1 MSMSQNLTESEA
13 LDLEKFRLSRT
24 SEPIKSV
31 SIALVI
37 DELIKGMNKLGIKAD
52 ILPNKEEMVAMYKS
66 IIEEYPNLKVGELS
80 LAFDLAAKGKLDME
94 AETYQNFSMLYL
106 HRILRSFAR
115 YGMQKLSE
123 MKPKQE
129 ESKWQPREV
138 LDDEKVALALE
149 CYKKF
154 KQWDN
159 IVFGIDSFKILYNR
173 GVLKFNSVEIVKEVK
188 ELMTAKMMKSNPYT
202 KQDIKALLEDDDYM
216 EHQAY
221 RLVLSKYF
229 DDILNNQ

>member
-1 MSMSQNLTESEA
+1 MA
-13 LDLEKFRLSRT
+13 LF
-24 SEPIKSV
+24 
-31 SIALVI
+31 I
-37 DELIKGMNKLGIKAD
+37 DELLKGMSMLGMKGDKL
-52 ILPNKEEMVAMYKS
+52 PSQPEMVNMYKS
-66 IIEEYPNLKVGELS
+66 VLEEYPNLKIGELS
-80 LAFDLAAKGKLDME
+80 LAFNLAAKGKLDME

-123 MKPKQE
+123 IKPKKE

-138 LDDEKVALALE
+138 MDDEKVALALE

-159 IVFGIDSFKILYNR
+159 IVFGIDSFKIIYNR

-188 ELMTAKMMKSNPYT
+188 ELMTAKMMKSHTYT
-202 KQDIKALLEDDDYM
+202 KQDIRALMEDDDYM
-216 EHQAY
+216 EHQCY

-229 DDILNNQ
+229 DTL

>member
-1 MSMSQNLTESEA
+1 LTESEA
-13 LDLEKFRLSRT
+13 LDLERFRNSRITT
-24 SEPIKSV
+24 SIKETSM
-31 SIALVI
+31 ALFI
-37 DELIKGMNKLGIKAD
+37 DELLKGMSMLGMKGDKL
-52 ILPNKEEMVAMYKS
+52 PSQPEMVNMYKS
-66 IIEEYPNLKVGELS
+66 VLEEYPNLKIGELS
-80 LAFDLAAKGKLDME
+80 LAFNLAAKGKLDME

-129 ESKWQPREV
+129 ESKWQPRVV

-173 GVLKFNSVEIVKEVK
+173 GMLKFNSVEIVKEVK
-188 ELMTAKMMKSNPYT
+188 ELMTAKMMKSNPHA
-202 KQDIKALLEDDDYM
+202 KQEIKALLEDDDYL
-216 EHQAY
+216 ENQCY

-229 DDILNNQ
+229 DSL

>member
-1 MSMSQNLTESEA
+1 MA
-13 LDLEKFRLSRT
+13 LF
-24 SEPIKSV
+24 
-31 SIALVI
+31 I
-37 DELIKGMNKLGIKAD
+37 DELLKGMSMLGMKGDKL
-52 ILPNKEEMVAMYKS
+52 PSQPEMVNMYKS
-66 IIEEYPNLKVGELS
+66 VLEEYPNLKIGELS
-80 LAFDLAAKGKLDME
+80 LAFNLAAVGKLDME

-115 YGMQKLSE
+115 YGMQKLTE

-159 IVFGIDSFKILYNR
+159 IVFGIDAFKILYNR
-173 GVLKFNSVEIVKEVK
+173 GLLKFKSVDIVKEVK
-188 ELMTAKMMKSNPYT
+188 ELMTAKMMKGNSNQ
-202 KQDIKALLEDDDYM
+202 KQDIRAMLEDDDYI
-216 EHQAY
+216 ENQCY

-229 DDILNNQ
+229 DSL

>member
-1 MSMSQNLTESEA
+1 MA
-13 LDLEKFRLSRT
+13 LF
-24 SEPIKSV
+24 
-31 SIALVI
+31 I
-37 DELIKGMNKLGIKAD
+37 DELLKGMSMLGMKGDKL
-52 ILPNKEEMVAMYKS
+52 PSQPEMVNMYKS
-66 IIEEYPNLKVGELS
+66 VLEEYPNLKIGELS
-80 LAFDLAAKGKLDME
+80 LAFNLAAKGKLDME

-129 ESKWQPREV
+129 ESKWQPRVV

-173 GVLKFNSVEIVKEVK
+173 GMLKFNSVEIVKEVK
-188 ELMTAKMMKSNPYT
+188 ELMTAKMMKSNPHA
-202 KQDIKALLEDDDYM
+202 KQEIKALLEDDDYL
-216 EHQAY
+216 ENQCY

-229 DDILNNQ
+229 DSL

>member
-1 MSMSQNLTESEA
+1 LTESEA
-13 LDLEKFRLSRT
+13 LDLERFRNSRITT
-24 SEPIKSV
+24 SIKETSM
-31 SIALVI
+31 ALFI
-37 DELIKGMNKLGIKAD
+37 DELLKGMSMLGMKGDKL
-52 ILPNKEEMVAMYKS
+52 PTQPEMVNMYKS
-66 IIEEYPNLKVGELS
+66 VLEEYPNLKIGELS
-80 LAFDLAAKGKLDME
+80 LAFSLAAKGKLDME

-138 LDDEKVALALE
+138 LDDEKVALSLE

-159 IVFGIDSFKILYNR
+159 IVFGIESFKILYNR

-188 ELMTAKMMKSNPYT
+188 ELMTAKMMKSNTYT
-202 KQDIKALLEDDDYM
+202 KQDIRALMEDDDYM
-216 EHQAY
+216 ENQCY

-229 DDILNNQ
+229 DTL

>member
-1 MSMSQNLTESEA
+1 MA
-13 LDLEKFRLSRT
+13 LF
-24 SEPIKSV
+24 
-31 SIALVI
+31 I
-37 DELIKGMNKLGIKAD
+37 DELLKGMSMLGMKGDKL
-52 ILPNKEEMVAMYKS
+52 PSQPEMVNMYKS
-66 IIEEYPNLKVGELS
+66 VLEEYPNLKIGVLS
-80 LAFDLAAKGKLDME
+80 LAFSLAAKGKLDME

-138 LDDEKVALALE
+138 MDDEKVSLALE

-188 ELMTAKMMKSNPYT
+188 ELMTAKMMKSHTYT
-202 KQDIKALLEDDDYM
+202 KQDIRALMEDDDYM
-216 EHQAY
+216 EHQCY

-229 DDILNNQ
+229 DTL

>member
-1 MSMSQNLTESEA
+1 LTDQEA
-13 LDLEKFRLSRT
+13 LEFERFKLSRT

-52 ILPNKEEMVAMYKS
+52 KLPNKEEMVVMYKS
-66 IIEEYPNLKVGELS
+66 ILEEYPNLKIGELS
-80 LAFDLAAKGKLDME
+80 LAFDLASKGKLDMD
-94 AETYQNFSMLYL
+94 AETYQNFSVLYL

-115 YGMQKLSE
+115 YGTQKITE

-138 LDDEKVALALE
+138 LDDEKVALAKE
-149 CYKKF
+149 CYLKF

-159 IVFGIDSFKILYNR
+159 IVFGIDAFKILYNR
-173 GVLKFNSVEIVKEVK
+173 GLLKFNAVEIVAEVK
-188 ELMTAKMMKSNPYT
+188 ERMTGTMIKGNPYH
-202 KQDIKALLEDDDYM
+202 KQDMREKMADDNYM
-216 EHQAY
+216 EHQCY

-229 DDILNNQ
+229 DSL

>member
-1 MSMSQNLTESEA
+1 MA
-13 LDLEKFRLSRT
+13 LF
-24 SEPIKSV
+24 
-31 SIALVI
+31 I
-37 DELIKGMNKLGIKAD
+37 DELLKGMSMLGMKGDKL
-52 ILPNKEEMVAMYKS
+52 PTQPEMVNMYKS
-66 IIEEYPNLKVGELS
+66 VLEEYPNLKIGELS
-80 LAFDLAAKGKLDME
+80 LAFSLAAKGKLDME

-138 LDDEKVALALE
+138 LDDEKVALSLE

-173 GVLKFNSVEIVKEVK
+173 GVLKFNSVDIVKEVK
-188 ELMTAKMMKSNPYT
+188 ELMTAKMMKSNTYT
-202 KQDIKALLEDDDYM
+202 KQDIRALMEDDEIHCWSIEDDLVNIIVHM
-216 EHQAY
+216 HEHFICC
-221 RLVLSKYF
+221 V
-229 DDILNNQ
+229 

>member
-1 MSMSQNLTESEA
+1 MA
-13 LDLEKFRLSRT
+13 LF
-24 SEPIKSV
+24 
-31 SIALVI
+31 I
-37 DELIKGMNKLGIKAD
+37 DELLKGMSMLGMKGDKL
-52 ILPNKEEMVAMYKS
+52 PSQPEMVNMYKS
-66 IIEEYPNLKVGELS
+66 VLEEYPNLKIGELS
-80 LAFDLAAKGKLDME
+80 LAFSLAAKGKLDME

-138 LDDEKVALALE
+138 LDDEKVALAFE

-173 GVLKFNSVEIVKEVK
+173 GVLVFNSVEIVKEVK
-188 ELMTAKMMKSNPYT
+188 ELMTAKMMKSHTYT
-202 KQDIKALLEDDDYM
+202 KQDIRALMEDDDYM
-216 EHQAY
+216 EHQCY

-229 DDILNNQ
+229 DTL

>member
-1 MSMSQNLTESEA
+1 MA
-13 LDLEKFRLSRT
+13 LF
-24 SEPIKSV
+24 
-31 SIALVI
+31 I
-37 DELIKGMNKLGIKAD
+37 DELLKGMSMLGMKGDKL
-52 ILPNKEEMVAMYKS
+52 PSQPEMVNMYKS
-66 IIEEYPNLKVGELS
+66 VLEEYPNLKIGELS
-80 LAFDLAAKGKLDME
+80 LAFNLAAKGKLDME

-115 YGMQKLSE
+115 YGMQKISE
-123 MKPKQE
+123 MKPRQE

-188 ELMTAKMMKSNPYT
+188 ELMTAKMMKSHTYT
-202 KQDIKALLEDDDYM
+202 KQDIRALMEDDDYM
-216 EHQAY
+216 ENQCY

-229 DDILNNQ
+229 DTL